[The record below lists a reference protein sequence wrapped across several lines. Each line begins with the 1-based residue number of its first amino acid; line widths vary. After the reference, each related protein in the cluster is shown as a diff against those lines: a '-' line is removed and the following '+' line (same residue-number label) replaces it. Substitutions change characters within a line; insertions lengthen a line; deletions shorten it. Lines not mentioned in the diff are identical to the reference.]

1 MKGLI
6 SIRHCGLLVS
16 LGAAMLVCVRVLGAE
31 PPEVTEDGLQ
41 LHKQTKQRLVY
52 LRPGATFS
60 NYQRVAILDCYVE
73 FQKDWQR
80 RYNADQ
86 RTLDRRVSDRD
97 VQRMKDGLAAEC
109 KKAFTHELQK
119 NGGYQ
124 VVDTQAADVLVLRP
138 ALVNVVVTAPDLMS
152 ANMSA
157 TVVRSAGQMTL
168 LLELWDPGSN
178 TILARVLDAQADEGI
193 GRMANRVTNT
203 AAAQDILRAWAQ
215 ELRKRLDA
223 VRAKESSS

>member
-1 MKGLI
+1 
-6 SIRHCGLLVS
+6 
-16 LGAAMLVCVRVLGAE
+16 
-31 PPEVTEDGLQ
+31 
-41 LHKQTKQRLVY
+41 
-52 LRPGATFS
+52 
-60 NYQRVAILDCYVE
+60 
-73 FQKDWQR
+73 
-80 RYNADQ
+80 
-86 RTLDRRVSDRD
+86 
-97 VQRMKDGLAAEC
+97 
-109 KKAFTHELQK
+109 
-119 NGGYQ
+119 
-124 VVDTQAADVLVLRP
+124 VLVLRP